1 MKKLNYVRASYYIAQ
16 HFSEIRK
23 EVIQLKRQRNFA
35 GVLQALINH
44 LRELHTSGDL
54 ELVSRHINY
63 LGRIHAKGNAYV
75 QYLMENLFVRSLRSF
90 QRLAAPAVWQ
100 QLYSKMPKLF
110 IAIYEQQVNEQRSK
124 IQIT

>member
-16 HFSEIRK
+16 HFSAIRM
-23 EVIQLKRQRNFA
+23 EVKQLRRQRNFA

-44 LRELHTSGDL
+44 LRELQTLGDL
-54 ELVSRHINY
+54 DLISRHLNY

-90 QRLAAPAVWQ
+90 QRLVSPEAWQ
-100 QLYSKMPKLF
+100 ELYRKMPKLF
-110 IAIYEQQVNEQRSK
+110 IAVYEKQINEQR
-124 IQIT
+124 IQII